1 MTVLSRRNRM
11 ISVRLSDEEY
21 AALIR
26 LRTVIGARSIS
37 DLARDAMRVFLN
49 GAHRPELLDS
59 QTDDFREQ
67 LVVLNRKIEELAER
81 VASSGPKAK
90 N

>member
-49 GAHRPELLDS
+49 GAQRPELLDN

-67 LVVLNRKIEELAER
+67 LVALNRKIEELAER
-81 VASSGPKAK
+81 VASSGTKAK